1 MFDIENMGVDMDGA
15 SYSVPLPD
23 NYYGSSAQQPTTPT
37 GTGTGYYVDSTAWA
51 AIGGAVDKALN
62 YVLIKDQQKFA
73 AEHGYSATPT
83 PYTPTP
89 QAAAAAAN
97 QRLLLL
103 GVLGVGIAF
112 ALRK

>member
-1 MFDIENMGVDMDGA
+1 MFDIENMGVDMEGA

-23 NYYGSSAQQPTTPT
+23 NYYGSSSQQPTTPT
-37 GTGTGYYVDSTAWA
+37 GTGTGYYVDNTAWA

-62 YVLIKDQQKFA
+62 YVLIRDQQKFA

-97 QRLLLL
+97 SRLLLL
-103 GVLGVGIAF
+103 GLIGVGIAF
-112 ALRK
+112 AMRK

>member
-1 MFDIENMGVDMDGA
+1 MFDIENMGVDMEGA

-23 NYYGSSAQQPTTPT
+23 NYYGSSSQQPTTPT
-37 GTGTGYYVDSTAWA
+37 GTGTGYYVDNTMWSSLS
-51 AIGGAVDKALN
+51 GALDKALN
-62 YVLIKDQQKFA
+62 YALIRDQQKFA

-89 QAAAAAAN
+89 QAAAQAAN
-97 QRLLLL
+97 SRLLLL
-103 GVLGVGIAF
+103 GLIGVGIAF

>member
-1 MFDIENMGVDMDGA
+1 MDGA
-15 SYSVPLPD
+15 SYDVPVPD

-37 GTGTGYYVDSTAWA
+37 GTGTGYYVDNTASSAMW
-51 AIGGAVDKALN
+51 GALDKALN
-62 YVLIKDQQKFA
+62 YVLVRDQQKFA

-89 QAAAAAAN
+89 QAAAQAAN
-97 QRLLLL
+97 SRLLLL
-103 GVLGVGIAF
+103 GVIGVGIAF